1 MNIKTFFNWT
11 LTSLRD
17 LLAFQELKQTGK
29 NARLVARAFG
39 SYKLKVPKKF
49 SQEEIDKKLKE
60 EYQLRLIEISDK
72 HQPQEDKKTTV
83 LSDPD
88 PGLKLS
94 LRLFAT
100 CFLHNFDKFGSF
112 GHPWTSNYFT

>member
-1 MNIKTFFNWT
+1 M
-11 LTSLRD
+11 
-17 LLAFQELKQTGK
+17 
-29 NARLVARAFG
+29 ARAFG
-39 SYKLKVPKKF
+39 TYKVKARKKF
-49 SQEEIDKKLKE
+49 SQEEVDKKLKE
-60 EYQLRLIEISDK
+60 EYQPRLIETSDK

-100 CFLHNFDKFGSF
+100 CFLHNFAEFGSF
-112 GHPWTSNYFT
+112 GHLWTSNYFT